1 MSEYNDIY
9 YTACLIEFTGRK
21 TKNSRK
27 SIVERIGKEGL
38 LRLISLSDVNHC
50 LPFEQV
56 SDELIEDYQIKEG
69 TFDTISN
76 CKYSVPSVMRI
87 GRVYARLVETIS
99 KSKDA
104 YGETLYEVMTSSLPD
119 AISDFNS
126 SLFFAPVEELTFYY
140 NEEYK

>member
-76 CKYSVPSVMRI
+76 CKYSVPSVTRI
-87 GRVYARLVETIS
+87 GRVYARLVGTIS

-126 SLFFAPVEELTFYY
+126 SLFFAPVEEVTFYY